1 MFGVSEND
9 KIWKA
14 RVAELETK
22 ISAAENKS
30 AIETIKLVDKIIVKK
45 QVIKEKGDE
54 VIKYIDREVIKYDT
68 KFSPGGICEIPKEFI
83 QSINGATE

>member
-1 MFGVSEND
+1 MFGVSENN

-22 ISAAENKS
+22 ITVAESKAAV
-30 AIETIKLVDKIIVKK
+30 ETVKIVDKVVYKK
-45 QVIKEKGDE
+45 QVITEKGDE
-54 VIKYIDREVIKYDT
+54 VIKYIDREVVKYDT